1 MTSILLLF
9 RKKAKKIR
17 EEFLFFSYSL
27 ANERDFLVPLHPLN
41 NKEKVIWNQ
50 NWSFT
55 IR

>member
-27 ANERDFLVPLHPLN
+27 ANERDFFSTFAP
-41 NKEKVIWNQ
+41 
-50 NWSFT
+50 T
-55 IR
+55 I